1 MNAYVVNFVKT
12 GNPNGQGLP
21 LWVQAPAGDG
31 PIQRQIIDV
40 DTRRA
45 AFPEQDRYVAMVP
58 ILSGR

>member
-21 LWVQAPAGDG
+21 LWAQAPAGND

-45 AFPEQDRYVAMVP
+45 AFPEQSRYEKIVP
-58 ILSGR
+58 ILAGQ